1 MEEYIVISKTALNT
15 TLPEFLLAMLH
26 VQYVVDLLS
35 KCSPR

>member
-1 MEEYIVISKTALNT
+1 MISKAALSA

-35 KCSPR
+35 KFSPR